1 MVITRVSSIN
11 IYIQGKAHNRTE
23 LQQRRVSTGL
33 LY

>member
-1 MVITRVSSIN
+1 MVISRVSNIN
-11 IYIQGKAHNRTE
+11 IYIQGKVHNRTE